1 MLHWVDYAKIFMSLI
16 VVVNPVSAVP
26 IFVTL
31 TSRNTEQERKNI
43 ARIASISVAVVLVL
57 SAIMGE
63 PVLMLFGV
71 TVASFKVG
79 GAILI
84 LLMSISM
91 MHALPSRESQ
101 TPEET
106 REATQKENI
115 AVVPL
120 AIPLLAGPAAIST
133 TIIYATDQS
142 SPGHLGA
149 VIACCLLVSV
159 ITWLA
164 LLLAVPARKWLGE
177 TGVNI
182 VTRLMGLLLAA
193 VAVEIF
199 TSGLLVLLP
208 GLRGS

>member
-106 REATQKENI
+106 QEAAQKENI

-133 TIIYATDQS
+133 TIIYATDRS
-142 SPGHLGA
+142 SPGHLSA
-149 VIACCLLVSV
+149 VIACCLLVSL

>member
-16 VVVNPVSAVP
+16 VVVNPISAVP

-31 TSRNTEQERKNI
+31 TSRNTEKERKNI

-106 REATQKENI
+106 QEAAEKENI

-133 TIIYATDQS
+133 TIIYATDRS
-142 SPGHLGA
+142 SPGHLSA
-149 VIACCLLVSV
+149 VIACCLLVAL